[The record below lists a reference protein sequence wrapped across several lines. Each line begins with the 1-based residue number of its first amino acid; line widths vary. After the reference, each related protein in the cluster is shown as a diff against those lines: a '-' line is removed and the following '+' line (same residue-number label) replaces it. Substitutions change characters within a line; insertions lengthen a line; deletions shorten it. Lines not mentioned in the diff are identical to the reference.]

1 MSGLGRSALVV
12 GVSLMAT
19 ACGKKGALIYPD
31 MLVPAAPSAVS
42 ARQSGSAVKLSFI
55 LPDKDR
61 AGRPVRDLAGLK
73 ISRKTA
79 EAEQKNVCR
88 SCMADYSLFRTLY
101 LDHLKPNTQR
111 FGNLVMSLDGDVS
124 VGNSY
129 SYSIVP
135 FTADGVDGAP
145 STTAAV
151 RVVMPLP
158 APLLKIESHPTE
170 VRLQMSSQSATV
182 GNLLGYN
189 LYRWS
194 AAVPK
199 PYFPLN
205 REVLKN
211 AEYVDVGLERGVRYR
226 YSARALYTLP
236 SGDIVESTES
246 NEVEG
251 VLADDEE

>member
-42 ARQSGSAVKLSFI
+42 ARQSGSAVKLSFV
-55 LPDKDR
+55 LPAKDR

-79 EAEQKNVCR
+79 EADPKNVCR

-101 LDHLKPNTQR
+101 LGHLPSDTQR
-111 FGNLVMSLDGDVS
+111 FGNLMVSLDGDVS

-129 SYSIVP
+129 SYSVVP
-135 FTADGVDGAP
+135 FTTDGVDGVP
-145 STTAAV
+145 SATVAV
-151 RVVMPLP
+151 RVVMQLP
-158 APLLKIESHPTE
+158 APFLKIESHPTE
-170 VRLQMSSQSATV
+170 LRLQTSSQSATV

-189 LYRWS
+189 IYRWS
-194 AAVPK
+194 ATAPK
-199 PYFPLN
+199 SYFPLN

-211 AEYVDVGLERGVRYR
+211 IEYIDVGLERGVRYH

-236 SGDIVESTES
+236 SGDTIESAES

-251 VLADDEE
+251 VLAEDEE